1 MKFIILCSFLILSGC
16 TGMEIASGLST
27 VKDII
32 SEPPKIEVKTVP
44 KKKDEFFDSSYNWNG
59 TGTKEEVVEDVPG
72 VIIEKTIK
80 PEESEN
86 SKREEK
92 NVRLP
97 WPLFIIFL
105 LSGMFYIINKIR
117 IKQILRQI
125 DDSN

>member
-32 SEPPKIEVKTVP
+32 SEPPKIDVKTVP

-59 TGTKEEVVEDVPG
+59 AGTKEEVVEDVSG

-86 SKREEK
+86 SKLEEK

-105 LSGMFYIINKIR
+105 LSGIFYIINKIR

>member
-1 MKFIILCSFLILSGC
+1 
-16 TGMEIASGLST
+16 MEIASGLST

-32 SEPPKIEVKTVP
+32 SEPPKIDVKTVP
-44 KKKDEFFDSSYNWNG
+44 KKKDEFFDSSHNWNG

-86 SKREEK
+86 SKLEEK

>member
-27 VKDII
+27 IKDII
-32 SEPPKIEVKTVP
+32 SEPPTIEVKTVP
-44 KKKDEFFDSSYNWNG
+44 KKKDEFFDSNHNWN
-59 TGTKEEVVEDVPG
+59 GTKEEVVEDVPG
-72 VIIEKTIK
+72 VIIEETIK
-80 PEESEN
+80 PEESKI

-92 NVRLP
+92 NIRLP

>member
-44 KKKDEFFDSSYNWNG
+44 KKKDEFFGENYNWNG
-59 TGTKEEVVEDVPG
+59 TIEKVVEDTPG
-72 VIIEKTIK
+72 VIIEETVI
-80 PEESEN
+80 PEESHN
-86 SKREEK
+86 SKPKEK
-92 NVRLP
+92 TETRLP

-117 IKQILRQI
+117 IKQLLRQI

>member
-1 MKFIILCSFLILSGC
+1 
-16 TGMEIASGLST
+16 MEIASGLST

-32 SEPPKIEVKTVP
+32 SEAPKIEVKTVP
-44 KKKDEFFDSSYNWNG
+44 IKKNEFFGEDHNWN
-59 TGTKEEVVEDVPG
+59 GTKEEVVEDVPG
-72 VIIEKTIK
+72 VIIEETIK
-80 PEESEN
+80 QEESEI

-105 LSGMFYIINKIR
+105 LSGIFYIINKIR

>member
-32 SEPPKIEVKTVP
+32 SEPPTIEVKTVP
-44 KKKDEFFDSSYNWNG
+44 KKKNEFFDSSHNWN
-59 TGTKEEVVEDVPG
+59 GTKEEVVKDVPG
-72 VIIEKTIK
+72 VIIEETIK
-80 PEESEN
+80 QEESEI